1 MIRHQLQE
9 TDAGA
14 SCAIYA
20 RYSSDAQRESSI
32 DDQIR
37 ICRQFAEK
45 RGWQVTQVFA
55 DHAISG
61 ATDHRPGYQAMIA
74 AARVGQFQHIL
85 AESIDRLSRDQEH
98 IARLYKQSLFGQVG
112 ITTILDGEVCELKVA
127 LKGMT
132 SALYL
137 KELAARTHRGLEG
150 RVVSGHSAGG
160 LSYGYKVRR
169 GMRADGSPVTGELEI
184 VKEQAEVIRRIFADY
199 ARSLSP
205 RAIARALNAE
215 GVAGPRNGQWTAS
228 LLLGS
233 AARETGLLRNRL
245 YVGERVWNR
254 QDYLKDPDTGKR
266 RARMNP
272 KSAWI
277 TDKVPLLAIVERQVW
292 DQVQSQLSARSIS
305 TGPAL
310 PSENL
315 GTRLSTARRPRWAL
329 AGLGRCG
336 LCDGP
341 MSVMGSQGRLGCAN
355 HVERGTCEN
364 RRTVLR
370 DALLSRVLHGL
381 KEHLLAPELVAE
393 FVRAHIAETNA
404 ANRNRKTL
412 ESSLEQQK
420 SKLDRQIRNL
430 LDLLKEGHGGS
441 AMAGELREVENQKAQ
456 IEADI
461 AATAQPEPVPVLH
474 PSLPDLYR
482 RQVEAL
488 EESLRNSEMATDAIS
503 SLQSLIGAVRITPR
517 EGRGEYGVTLVGDL
531 AAFMVAGDAGVAVGR
546 RAKSMNSGG
555 KIGLLSALDAGT
567 GFEPVTFRL

>member
-1 MIRHQLQE
+1 MLSAVGNSVSYN
-9 TDAGA
+9 T
-14 SCAIYA
+14 
-20 RYSSDAQRESSI
+20 
-32 DDQIR
+32 
-37 ICRQFAEK
+37 
-45 RGWQVTQVFA
+45 
-55 DHAISG
+55 SG
-61 ATDHRPGYQAMIA
+61 
-74 AARVGQFQHIL
+74 
-85 AESIDRLSRDQEH
+85 
-98 IARLYKQSLFGQVG
+98 
-112 ITTILDGEVCELKVA
+112 CC
-127 LKGMT
+127 
-132 SALYL
+132 
-137 KELAARTHRGLEG
+137 
-150 RVVSGHSAGG
+150 
-160 LSYGYKVRR
+160 
-169 GMRADGSPVTGELEI
+169 SPT
-184 VKEQAEVIRRIFADY
+184 IRRIFADY

-305 TGPAL
+305 TGPTL

-315 GTRLSTARRPRWAL
+315 GTRLSNARRPRWAL
-329 AGLGRCG
+329 AGLVRCG

-370 DALLSRVLHGL
+370 DALLSRVLNGL

-517 EGRGEYGVTLVGDL
+517 EGRGEYDVTLVGDL